1 MPIMNPRLPLVRK
14 AVVVAAL
21 TSIIMGVTLVVIDE
35 RANRSSDTAYLES
48 QLALQSTF
56 GVFDNQAASEP
67 LENSVSDST
76 NQDSDGIDSDAQRRE
91 AVALVSIPKIGL
103 DVAATS
109 YRTYDDLRFAIGYM
123 PESTPPNEPGLTYF
137 VGHRTGFGA
146 PFREL
151 DKLQVGDILTVKNA
165 AGVVEEYEVEF
176 VEIRKP
182 TDDIPELSRLNGV
195 SNLLLVTCHPEF
207 STELRLIV
215 GASGA

>member
-1 MPIMNPRLPLVRK
+1 MNPRLPLVRK
-14 AVVVAAL
+14 AVVVAAV
-21 TSIIMGVTLVVIDE
+21 TSIIMGATLVVIDE
-35 RANRSSDTAYLES
+35 RANRRSDAAYLES

-76 NQDSDGIDSDAQRRE
+76 NQDSDGSDSDAQRRE

>member
-1 MPIMNPRLPLVRK
+1 MVIERFKVLRG
-14 AVVVAAL
+14 AVFVVAIGCL
-21 TSIIMGVTLVVIDE
+21 VLGVTLVVIDE
-35 RANRSSDTAYLES
+35 RANRRSDAAYLES

-76 NQDSDGIDSDAQRRE
+76 NQDSDGSDSDAQRRE
-91 AVALVSIPKIGL
+91 AVALVSIPRIGL

-109 YRTYDDLRFAIGYM
+109 YRSYDDLRFAIGYM
-123 PESTPPNEPGLTYF
+123 PESTPPNEPGITYF

-146 PFREL
+146 PFRDL
-151 DKLQVGDILTVKNA
+151 DKLQVGNILIVKNA

>member
-1 MPIMNPRLPLVRK
+1 MVIERFKVLCG
-14 AVVVAAL
+14 AVFVVAIGCL
-21 TSIIMGVTLVVIDE
+21 VLGVTLVVIDE
-35 RANRSSDTAYLES
+35 RANRRSDAAYLES

-67 LENSVSDST
+67 LENSVSSST
-76 NQDSDGIDSDAQRRE
+76 TQGNDGSESDAQGRE
-91 AVALVSIPKIGL
+91 AVALMSIPKIGL

-123 PESTPPNEPGLTYF
+123 PESTPPNEPGITYF

-146 PFREL
+146 PFRDL

>member
-1 MPIMNPRLPLVRK
+1 MVIERFKVFRG
-14 AVVVAAL
+14 AVFVVAIGCL
-21 TSIIMGVTLVVIDE
+21 VLGVTLVVIDE
-35 RANRSSDTAYLES
+35 RANRRSDAAYLES

-67 LENSVSDST
+67 LENSVSSST
-76 NQDSDGIDSDAQRRE
+76 TQGNDGSDSDAQGRE
-91 AVALVSIPKIGL
+91 AVALMSIPKIGL

-123 PESTPPNEPGLTYF
+123 PESTPPNEPGITYF

-146 PFREL
+146 PFRDL